1 MSTPLKLTKENF
13 QKEILDTNMP
23 CLVDFWASWC
33 GPCKM
38 IAPAIDELAVH
49 YEGKVKIGKVNT
61 EEEPELTAEYR
72 VISIPTLIFFKNG
85 KPVDQIIGAV
95 PKAEI
100 AKKLDALLGG

>member
-1 MSTPLKLTKENF
+1 MAKPITLTKNNF
-13 QKEILDTNMP
+13 QKEILDAKIP

-38 IAPAIDELAVH
+38 IAPAIDELAGT

-72 VISIPTLIFFKNG
+72 VISIPTLIFFKDG

-100 AKKLDALLGG
+100 VKKIDTLL

>member
-1 MSTPLKLTKENF
+1 MATPIVLTKSNF
-13 QKEILDTNMP
+13 QKEILESNIP
-23 CLVDFWASWC
+23 ALVDFWASWC

-38 IAPAIDELAVH
+38 IAPTIEELAGS
-49 YEGKVKIGKVNT
+49 YAGKAKIGKVNT
-61 EEEPELTAEYR
+61 EEEPELTAQYR

-100 AKKLDALLGG
+100 VKKLDALLTG

>member
-1 MSTPLKLTKENF
+1 MSKPIPLTKDNF
-13 QKEILDTNMP
+13 QKEILDTKIP

-38 IAPAIDELAVH
+38 MSPVMDELAVT

-72 VISIPTLIFFKNG
+72 VISITTLIFFKNG

-95 PKAEI
+95 SKAEV

>member
-38 IAPAIDELAVH
+38 IAPAIDELAMH

>member
-49 YEGKVKIGKVNT
+49 YEGKAKIGKVNT